1 MCVFFFCLLIDT
13 YVQLQVEL
21 AMILLSLQVR
31 RQSIDDSGQ
40 LIDGWIDEREEL
52 LYMLSI
58 DRYN

>member
-1 MCVFFFCLLIDT
+1 MCVFFCLLIDT

-40 LIDGWIDEREEL
+40 LIDGWIGEREEL

>member
-1 MCVFFFCLLIDT
+1 VFFFLLIDT

-21 AMILLSLQVR
+21 AMILLSRQVR